1 MDSYFAVTP
10 VFVLKASRTFWK
22 LSCSLAPQSDMTLI
36 VLPEAPVPGAFP
48 PPDEQAVATRSATSE
63 TIARDRGNRSIPNP
77 LSGRRG
83 PVRPRSLLT
92 GATAAPPRT
101 GPAGRPGPG
110 RPQH

>member
-77 LSGRRG
+77 LCGRRR
-83 PVRPRSLLT
+83 PV
-92 GATAAPPRT
+92 PPRILLLREQMARREC
-101 GPAGRPGPG
+101 G
-110 RPQH
+110 